1 MNNNQDNLDSS
12 WGVSNFDPWDQR
24 ITYENIWPIY
34 QAMRDTAPVLHS
46 DALGGFWSIV
56 RYEEVRNAA
65 RDFRTISS
73 KHALDIGQDNW
84 AIAKSS
90 KRLIETDPPDHTR
103 VRKAMQA
110 PFLIKSVG
118 QFEEGIRLRV
128 HELLDN
134 IEELG
139 TFDIVTDLAEPIPQE
154 VLANVLGFDEETRKR
169 NRELVLT
176 YVHADLASTKAAHH
190 NFWAFLV
197 ETIQERTNNPGND
210 FLSQLCMTE
219 VDGDKFSEEELVGML
234 HGFALAGHHT
244 AIDGIS
250 SMLRRVS
257 DRELR
262 KSAITDPAL
271 IPKIVDETLR
281 CDAPIHLE
289 GRSTTAEVTI
299 GGVTIPAG
307 ESVALIYASAN
318 RDERQFENPDYF
330 DPLRANNQN
339 LAFGHGIHMCIGMH
353 LARLE
358 MKIILEEM
366 LARFPEF
373 ELKGKPNP
381 TGMVFGH
388 HMGWDSMLASIR

>member
-1 MNNNQDNLDSS
+1 MNSNQDNLDPS
-12 WGVSNFDPWDQR
+12 WGISHFDPWDKR

-34 QAMRDTAPVLHS
+34 KAMREKASVLHS
-46 DALGGFWSIV
+46 EALGGFWSIL
-56 RYEEVRNAA
+56 RFEEVRNAA
-65 RDFRTISS
+65 RDARTFSS

-84 AIAKSS
+84 ATAKPS

-110 PFLIKSVG
+110 PFLLKSVG
-118 QFEEGIRLRV
+118 NFEEGIRLRV

-169 NRELVLT
+169 NRELVIA
-176 YVHADLASTKAAHH
+176 YVHADLSSTQAAHE
-190 NFWAFLV
+190 NFWNFLV
-197 ETIQERTNNPGND
+197 ETIRERLKNPGSD
-210 FLSQLCMTE
+210 FLSQLCTTA
-219 VDGDKFSEEELVGML
+219 VDGSKFTEAELVGML

-257 DRELR
+257 EHQLREL
-262 KSAITDPAL
+262 AISDPTS

-289 GRSTTAEVTI
+289 GRSTTTEVTI
-299 GGVTIPAG
+299 GGVNIPAG
-307 ESVALIYASAN
+307 ESVALVYASAN
-318 RDERQFENPDYF
+318 RDERQFENPDTF
-330 DPLRANNQN
+330 EPLRANNQN

-358 MKIILEEM
+358 MRIILEEM
-366 LARFPEF
+366 LARFPGF
-373 ELKGKPNP
+373 ELQGNP
-381 TGMVFGH
+381 TSSGMVFGH
-388 HMGWDSMLASIR
+388 HMGWDSMPARTK